1 MKNKFR
7 FKRESTISIIA
18 SILIFIF
25 FNLLFYNKMPDSLP
39 THWNFNSEIDSYG
52 TRFEAMI
59 GIHIFLI
66 AMNIFLCFML
76 DNDPKNKRQN
86 NFVITISKFSIPAI
100 MFIVYIITVL
110 SGFGI
115 EVRATNII
123 TPFIGFL
130 LIAIGNYMP
139 KIKRNYTVGIKL
151 PWTLNSDE
159 NWRRTH
165 RVGGYSFILA
175 GILFLIMT
183 FFRYE
188 FLILLPILLC
198 LIIPMIYSFYLYK
211 NGI

>member
-7 FKRESTISIIA
+7 FRKESIISIIA

-39 THWNFNSEIDSYG
+39 THWNFNSEVDSYG

-76 DNDPKNKRQN
+76 DNDPKNKKQN
-86 NFVITISKFSIPAI
+86 NFVITISKFSIPTI
-100 MFIVYIITVL
+100 MFIIYLITVL

-115 EVRATNII
+115 DVKATNII
-123 TPFIGFL
+123 TPFVGL
-130 LIAIGNYMP
+130 LFIAIGNYMP

-165 RVGGYSFILA
+165 RVGGYSFIFA

-188 FLILLPILLC
+188 FLILIPFIICML
-198 LIIPMIYSFYLYK
+198 IPMIYSFYLYRK
-211 NGI
+211 GV

>member
-165 RVGGYSFILA
+165 RVGGYSFIFA

-183 FFRYE
+183 FLRYE
-188 FLILLPILLC
+188 FLILVPFLIC
-198 LIIPMIYSFYLYK
+198 MIIPMIYSFYLYRK
-211 NGI
+211 GV

>member
-7 FKRESTISIIA
+7 FRKESTISIIA

-39 THWNFNSEIDSYG
+39 THWNLNSEVDSYG

-59 GIHIFLI
+59 GIHLFLI

-76 DNDPKNKRQN
+76 DNDPKNKKQN

-100 MFIVYIITVL
+100 MFIIYIITVL
-110 SGFGI
+110 SGFGKD
-115 EVRATNII
+115 VKATNII
-123 TPFIGFL
+123 TPLVGLL

-165 RVGGYSFILA
+165 RVGGYSFIFA
-175 GILFLIMT
+175 GILFLIIT
-183 FFRYE
+183 VLRYE
-188 FLILLPILLC
+188 FLILIPFIIC
-198 LIIPMIYSFYLYK
+198 MIIPMIYSFYLYK